1 MDDFLFK
8 VRLIS
13 FVMILICV
21 GIIIF
26 CLVDPTQSL
35 GKTFCLGVA
44 FVSIVYITTWNILFT
59 LFK

>member
-1 MDDFLFK
+1 MDDLLFK

-13 FVMILICV
+13 FVIILICV
-21 GIIIF
+21 GVIIF

-35 GKTFCLGVA
+35 GKTFCLCVA
-44 FVSIVYITTWNILFT
+44 FGGIAYITTWNILFT

>member
-13 FVMILICV
+13 FVIILISV
-21 GIIIF
+21 GVIIF

-35 GKTFCLGVA
+35 GKTFCLCVA
-44 FVSIVYITTWNILFT
+44 FGGIAYITTWNILFT